1 MIKTQYI
8 EIIYVSSN
16 NKIIKSQ
23 LEYKNNLTLKE
34 VVDLLIK
41 QSIFSKKFLTE
52 KSFVCYGEKID
63 LDYIVK
69 KDDRVE
75 ILDKLKM
82 TPNEKRKFNFT
93 KI

>member
-1 MIKTQYI
+1 MVSNQYI
-8 EIIYVSSN
+8 EIIYISSN

-23 LEYKNNLTLKE
+23 LQYKNNLTLKE
-34 VVDLLIK
+34 AVSLLIK
-41 QSIFSKKFLTE
+41 QGIFSEKFLSE
-52 KSFVCYGEKID
+52 KSFGCFGEKIES
-63 LDYIVK
+63 DYIIQE
-69 KDDRVE
+69 DDRVE

>member
-1 MIKTQYI
+1 MINTQYI

-23 LEYKNNLTLKE
+23 LKYKNNLTLKE
-34 VVDLLIK
+34 VVILLLE
-41 QSIFSKKFLTE
+41 QSIFSEKFLTE
-52 KSFVCYGEKID
+52 KSFGCFGEKIEP
-63 LDYIVK
+63 DYIVK
-69 KDDRVE
+69 EGDRIE

-93 KI
+93 KV

>member
-1 MIKTQYI
+1 MTNDHYI

-16 NKIIKSQ
+16 NKIIKSK
-23 LEYKNNLTLKE
+23 LEYKRSLTLKE
-34 VVDLLIK
+34 VVSLLIK
-41 QSIFSKKFLTE
+41 QNIFSEKFLSE
-52 KSFVCYGEKID
+52 RSFGCFGEKIEQ
-63 LDYIVK
+63 DYIIK
-69 KDDRVE
+69 KDDRIE

>member
-8 EIIYVSSN
+8 EIIYISSN

-34 VVDLLIK
+34 VVELLIK

-52 KSFVCYGEKID
+52 RSFGCFGETIEP
-63 LDYIVK
+63 DYIVK
-69 KDDRVE
+69 KDDRIE

>member
-1 MIKTQYI
+1 MINTQYI

-34 VVDLLIK
+34 VVILLLE
-41 QSIFSKKFLTE
+41 QSIFSEKFLTE
-52 KSFVCYGEKID
+52 KSFGCFGEKIEP
-63 LDYIVK
+63 DYIVK
-69 KDDRVE
+69 EGDRIE
-75 ILDKLKM
+75 ILDELKM

>member
-34 VVDLLIK
+34 VVILLLE
-41 QSIFSKKFLTE
+41 QSIFSEKFLTE
-52 KSFVCYGEKID
+52 KTFGCFGEKIEP
-63 LDYIVK
+63 DYIVK
-69 KDDRVE
+69 EGDRIE

>member
-1 MIKTQYI
+1 MIDTKYI

-23 LEYKNNLTLKE
+23 LKYKNNLTLK
-34 VVDLLIK
+34 VVLSQLMEK
-41 QSIFSKKFLTE
+41 NIFSEKFLTE
-52 KSFVCYGEKID
+52 RSFGCFGEKIEP
-63 LDYIVK
+63 DYIVK
-69 KDDRVE
+69 EGDRIE

-93 KI
+93 KV

>member
-1 MIKTQYI
+1 MINTIYI

-23 LEYKNNLTLKE
+23 LKYTNNLTLE
-34 VVDLLIK
+34 DVLSQLIEK
-41 QSIFSKKFLTE
+41 NIFSKKFLME
-52 KSFVCYGEKID
+52 RSFGCFGEKIE
-63 LDYIVK
+63 LDYIIK

>member
-1 MIKTQYI
+1 MTNDHYI

-16 NKIIKSQ
+16 NKIIKSK
-23 LEYKNNLTLKE
+23 LEYKPSLTLKE
-34 VVDLLIK
+34 VVSLLIK
-41 QSIFSKKFLTE
+41 QNIFSEKFLSE
-52 KSFVCYGEKID
+52 RSFGCFGEKIEQ
-63 LDYIVK
+63 DYIIK
-69 KDDRVE
+69 KDDRIE

>member
-1 MIKTQYI
+1 MVSNQYI
-8 EIIYVSSN
+8 EIIYISSN

-23 LEYKNNLTLKE
+23 LQYKNNLTLKNI
-34 VVDLLIK
+34 VSLLIE
-41 QSIFSKKFLTE
+41 QNVFSEKFLTE
-52 KSFVCYGEKID
+52 KSFGCFGVKIES
-63 LDYIVK
+63 DYIIKVN
-69 KDDRVE
+69 DRVE

>member
-1 MIKTQYI
+1 MINTQYI

-34 VVDLLIK
+34 VVILLLE
-41 QSIFSKKFLTE
+41 QSIFSEKFLTE
-52 KSFVCYGEKID
+52 KTFGCFGEKIEP
-63 LDYIVK
+63 DYIVK
-69 KDDRVE
+69 EGDRIE

>member
-1 MIKTQYI
+1 MIDTKYI

-23 LEYKNNLTLKE
+23 LKYKNNLTLK
-34 VVDLLIK
+34 VVLSQLMEK
-41 QSIFSKKFLTE
+41 NIFSEKFLTE
-52 KSFVCYGEKID
+52 RSFGCFGEKIE
-63 LDYIVK
+63 LDYIIK
-69 KDDRVE
+69 EDDRVE

-93 KI
+93 KT

>member
-1 MIKTQYI
+1 MINTQYI

-23 LEYKNNLTLKE
+23 LEYKHNLILKE
-34 VVDLLIK
+34 VVSLLIK
-41 QSIFSKKFLTE
+41 QNIFSEKFLTE
-52 KSFVCYGEKID
+52 RSFGCFGEKIEP
-63 LDYIVK
+63 DYIIK
-69 KDDRVE
+69 KDDRIE
-75 ILDKLKM
+75 ILDKLQM

>member
-1 MIKTQYI
+1 MVSTQYI
-8 EIIYVSSN
+8 EIIYISSN

-23 LEYKNNLTLKE
+23 LQYKNNLTLKE
-34 VVDLLIK
+34 VVILLLE
-41 QSIFSKKFLTE
+41 QSIFSEKFLTE
-52 KSFVCYGEKID
+52 KTFGCFGEKIEP
-63 LDYIVK
+63 DYIVK
-69 KDDRVE
+69 EGDRIE

>member
-1 MIKTQYI
+1 MINTQYI

-34 VVDLLIK
+34 VVILLLE
-41 QSIFSKKFLTE
+41 QSIFSEKFLNE
-52 KSFVCYGEKID
+52 KSFGCFGEKIEP
-63 LDYIVK
+63 DYIVK
-69 KDDRVE
+69 EGDRIE

>member
-1 MIKTQYI
+1 MINTQYI

-23 LEYKNNLTLKE
+23 LKYKNNLTLKE
-34 VVDLLIK
+34 VVILLLE
-41 QSIFSKKFLTE
+41 QSIFSEKFLTE
-52 KSFVCYGEKID
+52 KSFGCFGEKIEP
-63 LDYIVK
+63 DYIVK
-69 KDDRVE
+69 EGDRIE

>member
-1 MIKTQYI
+1 MINTQYI

-34 VVDLLIK
+34 VVILLLE
-41 QSIFSKKFLTE
+41 QSIFSEKFLTE
-52 KSFVCYGEKID
+52 KSFGCFGEKIEP
-63 LDYIVK
+63 DYIVK
-69 KDDRVE
+69 EGDRIE

-93 KI
+93 KV

>member
-1 MIKTQYI
+1 MINNKYI
-8 EIIYVSSN
+8 EIIYVSTN

-34 VVDLLIK
+34 VVSLLIE
-41 QSIFSKKFLTE
+41 QNVFSEKFLAE
-52 KSFVCYGEKID
+52 RSFGCFGEKIES
-63 LDYIVK
+63 DYIIK
-69 KDDRVE
+69 ENDRVE
-75 ILDKLKM
+75 ILDELKM

>member
-1 MIKTQYI
+1 MINTKNI

-23 LEYKNNLTLKE
+23 LEYKHNLMLKE
-34 VVDLLIK
+34 VVSLLIK
-41 QSIFSKKFLTE
+41 QNIFSEKFLTG
-52 KSFVCYGEKID
+52 KSFGCFGEKIKA
-63 LDYIVK
+63 DYIIK
-69 KDDRVE
+69 EDDRIE

>member
-1 MIKTQYI
+1 MIHTQYI
-8 EIIYVSSN
+8 EIIYISSN

-23 LEYKNNLTLKE
+23 LEYKDNLTLKKI
-34 VVDLLIK
+34 VSLLIE
-41 QSIFSKKFLTE
+41 QNIFSEKFLTE
-52 KSFVCYGEKID
+52 KVFGCFGVKIE
-63 LDYIVK
+63 LDYIIKVN
-69 KDDRVE
+69 DRVE